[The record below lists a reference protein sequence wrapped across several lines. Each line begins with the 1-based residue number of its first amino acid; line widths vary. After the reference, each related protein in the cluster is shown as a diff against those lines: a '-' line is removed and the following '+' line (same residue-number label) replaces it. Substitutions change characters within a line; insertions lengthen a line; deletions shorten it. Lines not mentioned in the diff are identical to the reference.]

1 MNGFIILT
9 AVLSLLLI
17 GLVHSMFNYFVNVFT
32 VETVKDPIHISSV
45 QETLMANIHKGLL
58 NSSSN
63 SPPPTSFVNTTKEN
77 IMINPSEYM

>member
-1 MNGFIILT
+1 MIGIIILT

-17 GLVHSMFNYFVNVFT
+17 VLVHTLFNYFVNVFT
-32 VETVKDPIHISSV
+32 IETVKDPIHISSV
-45 QETLMANIHKGLL
+45 QETLMANIHKGPV

-63 SPPPTSFVNTTKEN
+63 LPPTSFVNTTNEN